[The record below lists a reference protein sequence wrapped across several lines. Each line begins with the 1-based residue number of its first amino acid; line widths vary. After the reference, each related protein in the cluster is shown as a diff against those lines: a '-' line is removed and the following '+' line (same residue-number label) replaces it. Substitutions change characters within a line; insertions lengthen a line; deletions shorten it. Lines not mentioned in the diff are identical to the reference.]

1 MDKYW
6 KLRFIKAVLDFLFA
20 IFLHAREIVFL
31 VSTYRK
37 ECDKAR
43 E

>member
-1 MDKYW
+1 MNKYW
-6 KLRFIKAVLDFLFA
+6 KLRFIKAVLDFLFV
-20 IFLHAREIVFL
+20 IFLHAREFGFL
-31 VSTYRK
+31 VSAYRE